1 MKSTGNRIQAVRE
14 ARGMS
19 RAQLAK
25 KLRTSRVRVWRLETG
40 ITPIHADYLPKV
52 AKALDSTVAEL
63 VA

>member
-1 MKSTGNRIQAVRE
+1 
-14 ARGMS
+14 MS